1 MNEQTYVIWLEFDD
15 EFTTFLDEKC
25 LELNA
30 NNIAPGIR
38 PPHMTLTFVKT
49 DNRERLIE
57 FTKNY
62 LQENIEDI
70 VIGSISQFPG
80 GILYYAPH
88 INSKLLNLHTD
99 LCRGLCEFC
108 ELTWELYYP
117 GNWTPHIA
125 LTAELNDQDVLKA
138 FSIMRRD
145 FSSRTVSV
153 KRILIWAYNGDGEKI
168 YIDV

>member
-25 LELNA
+25 QELKV
-30 NNIAPGIR
+30 NNIASGIR

-49 DNRERLIE
+49 DNRERLIA

-62 LQENIEDI
+62 LRKNIVDI
-70 VIGSISQFPG
+70 VIDSIGQFLG
-80 GILYYAPH
+80 GILYYAPCV
-88 INSKLLNLHTD
+88 NSRLLNLHTG
-99 LCRGLCEFC
+99 LCRGLCEFS
-108 ELTWELYYP
+108 ELVWDLYYP
-117 GNWTPHIA
+117 DNWTPHIA

-145 FSSRTVSV
+145 FSRRIVSV
-153 KRILIWAYNGDGEKI
+153 KRILIWAYNGDGEKV